1 MNTPVYSHTFILPGR
16 PARWSRILQTVVV
29 VAAIILF
36 SFASQGQSTP
46 PPSGST
52 PPSPIDNQNPTMAAN
67 FADGRSIALR
77 SMSGRFPLVA
87 ANSGETVSVKLRFA
101 SQGRVAVAQCL
112 DGGALSNGAGN
123 IALDANGSGSF
134 QFQLGAKP
142 GLYRVVISSGGARSM
157 LQFWVTDPTSPA
169 ANPAALQAQ

>member
-1 MNTPVYSHTFILPGR
+1 MS
-16 PARWSRILQTVVV
+16 
-29 VAAIILF
+29 
-36 SFASQGQSTP
+36 
-46 PPSGST
+46 
-52 PPSPIDNQNPTMAAN
+52 

-87 ANSGETVSVKLRFA
+87 ANPGETVSVKLRFA
-101 SQGRVAVAQCL
+101 SQGGVAVAQCL
-112 DGGALSNGAGN
+112 DGGALSNGADN

-142 GLYRVVISSGGARSM
+142 GLYRVVISSGRAVST
-157 LQFWVTDPTSPA
+157 LQFWVTDPTTPA